1 MFASAT
7 ISKLILYLV
16 KHKRTEHACEQA
28 DWDRVTFNYEG
39 SEVVVSNVP
48 LYFLLPT

>member
-1 MFASAT
+1 MFASAA
-7 ISKLILYLV
+7 ISKLPLYLV

-28 DWDRVTFNYEG
+28 DWDQETFNYEG

-48 LYFLLPT
+48 LYFLLPV